1 MTARALSAAATREA
15 LLDAGLA
22 VAGRYGLA
30 GMSVNRVVAAAGVA
44 KGTFYVH
51 FADRDEFL
59 AALRQRFDDEVRTE
73 VAAAIGPLDPGTSRL
88 RAGMEAYLDVCL
100 RHQGVK
106 ALLLEARNDPGIAG
120 EMGARTAAFA
130 AVAEADLGAMGWDQ
144 AGTAAELVVAM
155 GAELSLAELAVG
167 RADAAGRD
175 VLWRMLERLDLA

>member
-22 VAGRYGLA
+22 VAGQHGLA

-51 FADRDEFL
+51 FGDRDEFL
-59 AALRQRFDDEVRTE
+59 AALRQRFDDEVRTD
-73 VAAAIGPLDPGTSRL
+73 VAAAIGPLGPGAGRL

-120 EMGARTAAFA
+120 EMGARAAAFA
-130 AVAEADLGAMGWDQ
+130 ALAEADLAAMGWPE
-144 AGTAAELVVAM
+144 AARAAELVVAM
-155 GAELSLAELAVG
+155 SAELSLVELAAG
-167 RADAAGRD
+167 CADSAGRS
-175 VLWRMLERLDLA
+175 VLWRMLERLDVS